1 MYELLVT
8 DYALDIKDTTT
19 ISDRHCFC
27 DERYAYFTTC
37 IEDREA
43 IFIEQAVLA
52 IFLKENGCRGMAWP
66 IRNNDGDW
74 HTVYKG
80 KRYLVCCTEVEY
92 FSDDYSSGELLAH
105 FHKRF
110 SHYPYQPKN
119 VSCYGEWKELWI
131 DKLEYFEE
139 TIGQFA
145 SQRRDPFAC
154 RVMDLF
160 SYLIGMSE
168 NAIQYIGESEME
180 VRFGESDQPA
190 ITFVRYQEQLRD
202 PVIWPDDLLYDHP
215 VRDVAEWLRTK
226 FLEPG
231 AHVPM
236 EASQFLADYESVQ
249 PLSIFGWR
257 LLYARLL
264 YPAHFFD
271 LLEQLFETENEE
283 KREGIMDQLNRL
295 CVKQELYEVRLKNF
309 FETANVNPKQ
319 YRIPQPEWLT

>member
-19 ISDRHCFC
+19 IGDRQCFC

-37 IEDREA
+37 IENKEE

-52 IFLKENGCRGMAWP
+52 TFLKENGCRGMAWP
-66 IRNNDGDW
+66 IRNSQDEW

-80 KRYLVCCTEVEY
+80 KRYLVCCTEIEH
-92 FSDDYSSGELLAH
+92 FSDNYSSGELLAH

-110 SHYPYQPKN
+110 RHYPYQPKY
-119 VSCYGEWKELWI
+119 VSCYGDWKELWI

-139 TIGQFA
+139 TIGQLA
-145 SQRRDPFAC
+145 NQKRDPYAC
-154 RVMDLF
+154 RVMDVF
-160 SYLIGMSE
+160 SYLIGISE

-180 VRFGESDQPA
+180 VRFGDSDQPA
-190 ITFVRYQEQLRD
+190 ITFVRYHEQLRE

-215 VRDVAEWLRTK
+215 VRDIAEWMRTK
-226 FLEPG
+226 FLENDYNAPED
-231 AHVPM
+231 A
-236 EASQFLADYESVQ
+236 ARFLADYESVQ

-271 LLEQLFETENEE
+271 LLERLFETEDEE
-283 KREGIMDQLNRL
+283 KQEDIMGILNRL
-295 CVKQELYEVRLKNF
+295 CSKQELYEERLREF
-309 FETANVNPKQ
+309 FEIINVNPQ
-319 YRIPQPEWLT
+319 QFQIPQPEWLV